1 MTRMQRESVGGRGGG
16 GVGGFAVKE
25 GMNEKQS
32 FMTNAVEMS

>member
-1 MTRMQRESVGGRGGG
+1 MTRMQRESVGGGAGA
-16 GVGGFAVKE
+16 GGFAVKE